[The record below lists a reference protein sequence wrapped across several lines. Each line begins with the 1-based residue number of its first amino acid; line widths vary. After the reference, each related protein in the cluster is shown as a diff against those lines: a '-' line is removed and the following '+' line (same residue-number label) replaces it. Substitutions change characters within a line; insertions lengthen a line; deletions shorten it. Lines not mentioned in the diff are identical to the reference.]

1 MHSHVHPGRMQRR
14 LLWGLVLTGITFFA
28 ELIGGLVTGSL
39 ALLSDAAHVFL
50 DMFALGLAYGA
61 LRLSARP
68 ASERF
73 TYGLHRTQV
82 LAALVNGAT
91 LAFVAVG
98 IVREAIVRLTD
109 PRPILAG
116 PMVTIAV
123 VGLAVNLVVAL
134 LLRAHDKHD
143 LGVHSAFLHVL
154 GDALGSLGTIAAGTV
169 ILLTGWTPADA
180 LASLA
185 IATVIM
191 VGAVRVLRR
200 SLRVLA
206 EGAPEGISVPDVARA
221 MQDIPGVEG
230 VHDLHVWAV
239 APGYPALS
247 AHVVLGDQAISA
259 AERVMAELRRVLHER
274 FSIEHTTLQVE
285 CAPCSPG
292 SSDCPGA
299 GCGFDATALGP

>member
-1 MHSHVHPGRMQRR
+1 MHSHVQPGGMQRR
-14 LLWGLVLTGITFFA
+14 LLWGLLLTGTTFFA

-82 LAALVNGAT
+82 LAALVNGAM
-91 LAFVAVG
+91 LALVAVG
-98 IVREAIVRLTD
+98 IVREAIVRLSD

-116 PMVTIAV
+116 PMVAIAL
-123 VGLAVNLVVAL
+123 VGLTVNLAVAF

-154 GDALGSLGTIAAGTV
+154 GDALGSLGTIAAGAV

-180 LASLA
+180 VASLA
-185 IATVIM
+185 IAVVIM
-191 VGAVRVLRR
+191 IGAGRVLRR

-206 EGAPEGISVPDVARA
+206 EGVPEDISIRDVAGA
-221 MQDIPGVEG
+221 MQAVPGVVG

-239 APGYPALS
+239 APGYAALS
-247 AHVVLGDQAISA
+247 AHVVLGDQTIST
-259 AERVMAELRRVLHER
+259 AEQVMTELRRVLHDK

-285 CAPCSPG
+285 CAPCPPG
-292 SSDCPGA
+292 SAACPGA
-299 GCGFDATALGP
+299 DCGFDASALGT